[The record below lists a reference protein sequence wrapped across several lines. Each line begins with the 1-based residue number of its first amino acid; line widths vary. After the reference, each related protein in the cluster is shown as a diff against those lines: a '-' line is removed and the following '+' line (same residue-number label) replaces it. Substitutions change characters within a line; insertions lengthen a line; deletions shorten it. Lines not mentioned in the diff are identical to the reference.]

1 MSHLYDGE
9 QPEETHLFD
18 DVETEPRIT
27 DDLLHRDMI
36 VVQPMKPYETPY
48 GAGTVPDG
56 DASYCYC
63 SFEPRINK
71 NSTFSK
77 NWAQDTTPQSTG
89 GLREDALAIVLAPE
103 WHGDINTQFWFDNAC
118 YEVDG
123 PPMEMRQ
130 ASDAAHHWNITARCI
145 GHATED
151 NGLKPPVP
159 PEGSRT
165 WGT

>member
-1 MSHLYDGE
+1 MLATTSFDGALRRSVLAERLRVANIVLVPSHS
-9 QPEETHLFD
+9 ET
-18 DVETEPRIT
+18 
-27 DDLLHRDMI
+27 
-36 VVQPMKPYETPY
+36 Y
-48 GAGTVPDG
+48 GLVALEAAASGVPVI
-56 DASYCYC
+56 A
-63 SFEPRINK
+63 
-71 NSTFSK
+71 
-77 NWAQDTTPQSTG
+77 AATG

-103 WHGDINTQFWFDNAC
+103 WHGDINTQFWLDNAC

-123 PPMEMRQ
+123 PPMEMRH

>member
-1 MSHLYDGE
+1 
-9 QPEETHLFD
+9 
-18 DVETEPRIT
+18 
-27 DDLLHRDMI
+27 MI
-36 VVQPMKPYETPY
+36 VVQLMKPVETVY
-48 GAGTVPDG
+48 GSGTCRMGTPHTVT
-56 DASYCYC
+56 ARS
-63 SFEPRINK
+63 SLESIRTARFPR
-71 NSTFSK
+71 T
-77 NWAQDTTPQSTG
+77 WAQDTTPQTTG

-123 PPMEMRQ
+123 PPMEMRH

-145 GHATED
+145 GHATKD